1 MARTFEQ
8 WMADNG
14 LSTGYGANYIYG
26 QNGAGGSGDR
36 STAVLNWQREE
47 QANTLADL
55 MRNLSSG
62 GGWGSGGTTQGT
74 RFDAGLADYEARL
87 KALLDNP
94 DSVTQT
100 AGYKF
105 RFNQGQEALNR
116 SMAAR
121 GLANSGN
128 RLMELTKYGQDM
140 ASQEYDNQANRLN
153 ALLGTYAQ
161 GYVQDKTANMNY
173 DLGRQRNALSALSMM
188 NQGGSLPV
196 SRASSGTTWA
206 NPSAFQGSWD
216 PETDPAIQRM
226 RQARIDAA
234 RY

>member
-1 MARTFEQ
+1 MAISFDTWLQNKGLYYSPDIGPGLLTNGRRTSDLTPTPLTIRTGDMMQQYQKEMFSN
-8 WMADNG
+8 A
-14 LSTGYGANYIYG
+14 LSGYFSGA
-26 QNGAGGSGDR
+26 GAGG
-36 STAVLNWQREE
+36 
-47 QANTLADL
+47 
-55 MRNLSSG
+55 G
-62 GGWGSGGTTQGT
+62 GGGAVGGEGDGN
-74 RFDAGLADYEARL
+74 RFAAGLTDYEGRL

-116 SMAAR
+116 SLAAR

-161 GYVQDKTANMNY
+161 GYVSDRNNSINLK
-173 DLGRQRNALSALSMM
+173 LGNDRNALTALT
-188 NQGGSLPV
+188 
-196 SRASSGTTWA
+196 AA
-206 NPSAFQGSWD
+206 
-216 PETDPAIQRM
+216 M
-226 RQARIDAA
+226 RG
-234 RY
+234 